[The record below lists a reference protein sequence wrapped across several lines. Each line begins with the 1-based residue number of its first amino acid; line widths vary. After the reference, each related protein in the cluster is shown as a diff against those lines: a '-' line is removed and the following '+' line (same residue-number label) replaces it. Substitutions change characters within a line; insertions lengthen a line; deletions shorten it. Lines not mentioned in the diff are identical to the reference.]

1 VAGALQVEGVRKGV
15 TAVAALVEAALEV
28 MTRIPV
34 GKKGGNGSDSSG
46 DHAGPSGRGKDKCR
60 AYGKIGHWA

>member
-1 VAGALQVEGVRKGV
+1 
-15 TAVAALVEAALEV
+15 VAALVEAALEV